1 MSAFKIVQKVAK
13 LSGISTSEPIS
24 LQSGYIRIAPE
35 ADTYI
40 EIGYTPTIST
50 SSSLWLKAG
59 ETVIVK
65 ESVRSQSISGIVTG
79 SSTIVTL
86 PSGTTSSVSVGDYVS
101 LSGIEPSGINTVF
114 AEVSN
119 ILSTDPR
126 NGYQSDRVVLNWDT
140 SSITG
145 IITTTSSAEIRKSI
159 KVAADSGGA
168 THITEVQ
175 ITNSL

>member
-79 SSTIVTL
+79 
-86 PSGTTSSVSVGDYVS
+86 
-101 LSGIEPSGINTVF
+101 
-114 AEVSN
+114 
-119 ILSTDPR
+119 
-126 NGYQSDRVVLNWDT
+126 
-140 SSITG
+140 
-145 IITTTSSAEIRKSI
+145 
-159 KVAADSGGA
+159 
-168 THITEVQ
+168 
-175 ITNSL
+175 